1 MGAGGRAVVYDAA
14 GHAAG
19 ARLQALRASIWAAS
33 GAEIVQ
39 NRILTYV
46 SNVVAWSKC
55 ETPGLQG
62 RCRGAAH
69 AHGPG
74 LGCGSGGAGGPS
86 IYFRKC
92 GSRSVYYVACA
103 LCKLPYH
110 VPYYA
115 LAPNTDRGLFPQW
128 SPSSP

>member
-1 MGAGGRAVVYDAA
+1 MRAWRWFGGHGGGRPGGGLRRDGPRGWGAA
-14 GHAAG
+14 
-19 ARLQALRASIWAAS
+19 ALRASIWAAS

-74 LGCGSGGAGGPS
+74 LGCGSGGAGGPN
-86 IYFRKC
+86 IYEINVARGVC
-92 GSRSVYYVACA
+92 TVRRVHYVNY
-103 LCKLPYH
+103 PIMY
-110 VPYYA
+110 PTM
-115 LAPNTDRGLFPQW
+115 P
-128 SPSSP
+128 